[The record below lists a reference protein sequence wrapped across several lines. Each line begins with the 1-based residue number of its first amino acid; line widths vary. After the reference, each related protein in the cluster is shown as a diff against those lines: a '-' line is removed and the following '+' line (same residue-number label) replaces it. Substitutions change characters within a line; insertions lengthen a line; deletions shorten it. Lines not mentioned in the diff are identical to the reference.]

1 MNYPPYDRRYA
12 PPVRV
17 RGRQRRR
24 GRGFLLLVLVLA
36 AAALL
41 LKSRVFVL
49 KQVSVQGNGS
59 LSVEQVM
66 ALAGLEY
73 GESIFSVS
81 QRAVEQRL
89 SAEISVEFIAF
100 EKKMPD
106 EVSLTIREREALACV
121 HCGGEYLLIDETG
134 YIMGRQ
140 ESYPDGGALLV
151 SGMDAYVDRQGK
163 HVESSQSGRLTVMK
177 QVIEAL
183 RAKGMLS
190 TVSEL
195 NVANLDEIY
204 LVSVSGVQVVLG
216 DAEGLDEKLEWMRAV
231 LAELTRQGV
240 MRGVLDVS
248 TGKNAVY
255 ADR

>member
-1 MNYPPYDRRYA
+1 MNHRPYDGRYA

-36 AAALL
+36 VAALL

-49 KQVSVQGNGS
+49 KTVNVQGS
-59 LSVEQVM
+59 QRLSVAKVM
-66 ALAGLEY
+66 EMAGLSY

-81 QRAVEQRL
+81 QRRVEERL
-89 SAEISVEFIAF
+89 SGEISVEFLGF
-100 EKKMPD
+100 EKTMPD
-106 EVSLTIREREALACV
+106 TVSLTIRERQALACV

-134 YIMGRQ
+134 YIMSRQ
-140 ESYPDGGALLV
+140 ESYPDGAVLLV

-163 HVESSQSGRLTVMK
+163 HIESSLSGRRAVMN

-183 RAKGMLS
+183 RQKEMLDL
-190 TVSEL
+190 VSEL
-195 NVANLDEIY
+195 NVANLDEVY

-216 DAEGLDEKLEWMRAV
+216 EAQDLPEKLEWMRAV